1 MWNSLST
8 LSTISSI
15 STFVY
20 FVLLIA
26 CLLGFMLT
34 PAVVYARLNL
44 KKRKTRTCI
53 LTDWYLRLFP
63 WYLRSFPGKYA
74 QNCGFK
80 SCKNARS
87 GAITLIWKKPL
98 KGINLSNEHSFVL
111 FRGCRYIYIY
121 IYNIYICIRI
131 WYLMIYIY
139 TYVYDTREFIYTYLY
154 CMTEPTRRKK
164 CKTSPLH
171 IPESQLLFF
180 VL

>member
-1 MWNSLST
+1 MFAWIYAHPSCCLCSLE
-8 LSTISSI
+8 
-15 STFVY
+15 F
-20 FVLLIA
+20 
-26 CLLGFMLT
+26 
-34 PAVVYARLNL
+34 

>member
-15 STFVY
+15 STFAY

-34 PAVVYARLNL
+34 PAVVYARLNF
-44 KKRKTRTCI
+44 KKRKNAHVYPNGLIFTLIPLVFTLISRENMLKI
-53 LTDWYLRLFP
+53 VASKVAKVP
-63 WYLRSFPGKYA
+63 GVVQLRSFGE
-74 QNCGFK
+74 
-80 SCKNARS
+80 
-87 GAITLIWKKPL
+87 KPL

-121 IYNIYICIRI
+121 IYRYVF